1 MWCFCVG
8 KWVGETPLLILQKRW
23 LFSFSFCRFMLVL
36 SSFTMRHNVLQI
48 CDGGEGNRKSL
59 IKIRSFEGIEN
70 YSEVV
75 VAPLAQMCLLCAVLG
90 PHVPQIVS
98 VAPQSSNKHLRLS
111 CWPEMSLVRCPW
123 NISQLC
129 LQSPAQNFYKCL
141 CRYLQNYF
149 ISIF

>member
-1 MWCFCVG
+1 MGKFLKPCVG
-8 KWVGETPLLILQKRW
+8 FSVGKMVWSVSSYSEIVNEFLSPENLFGSQKSGRFGVRLIVAR
-23 LFSFSFCRFMLVL
+23 
-36 SSFTMRHNVLQI
+36 SSFRLAYNVLQI

-98 VAPQSSNKHLRLS
+98 VAPQK
-111 CWPEMSLVRCPW
+111 
-123 NISQLC
+123 
-129 LQSPAQNFYKCL
+129 FK
-141 CRYLQNYF
+141 
-149 ISIF
+149 